1 MRSMSYPVEVSVHT
15 YTVDKVYF
23 QMRKNGA
30 MRGCNK
36 ETGEFLS
43 PSRSQQRRT
52 SLEVLTLAEKLV
64 ALTPAQLAKLPIPEA
79 LLPHITEAKRITS
92 HIARKR
98 QLAFLAKHMRRED
111 PTTLDA
117 IREQLDASG
126 MHAQREVAILH
137 RIEHWRERLLEEGDS
152 ALTELLDE
160 YPQADCARLR
170 QLLRNT
176 KAEQTRNKPPH
187 AFRELYQVLH
197 ALIITQSS
205 EDEYRGAQ

>member
-1 MRSMSYPVEVSVHT
+1 
-15 YTVDKVYF
+15 
-23 QMRKNGA
+23 
-30 MRGCNK
+30 MRGYNK

-52 SLEVLTLAEKLV
+52 ALEVLALSERLV

-79 LLPHITEAKRITS
+79 LLPHITETKRITS

-111 PTTLDA
+111 DTTLEA
-117 IREQLDASG
+117 IRETLDASG
-126 MHAQREVAILH
+126 MHAQREVALLH

-160 YPQADCARLR
+160 HPQADRGRLR
-170 QLLRNT
+170 QLLRNA
-176 KAEQTRNKPPH
+176 KAGKAKNKPPH
-187 AFRELYQVLH
+187 AFRELYQVLREV
-197 ALIITQSS
+197 IITPSS
-205 EDEYRGAQ
+205 ED